1 MSENIIA
8 IINYNFKNYCIYQI
22 KDKIEYALL
31 SNGKLDNKLDNNEV
45 KTLNEF
51 YNLIRYNKEYSVFCG
66 CYKIGNKDF
75 EIFQDTRSTLYT
87 FVERKNNKRYIPSKE
102 DIILLNSYFNNEKF
116 VHCCKKFEKE
126 SDSDL
131 TKKIKINNFLNKV
144 LVINGVFFIAL
155 ISSAIVTYN
164 LPQSIKSNIDYEFG
178 RKTRSD
184 VTLKNKTYEFEDI
197 VNAVDSN
204 PNISEEDKSF
214 IKEVFEEEFEDN
226 KNYMDI
232 ELVMNR
238 LRTLR
243 IKYDRYYTYNKDTG
257 EYEVTHGDD
266 VSYDTVGL
274 YYDFNNTIMCLE
286 SPYPKSEIEKRKD
299 KPFGFNEFDK
309 STYYHEMNHAF
320 TKYDLDSVLSA
331 TAEELSFWELNDYV
345 RTDSGIFENITDK
358 MQGTWNTEIY
368 RETIN
373 EIFTQEYID
382 EYYNKTNQKDRS
394 FGYCSSL
401 PYMYCLA
408 EILPKEVL
416 REYKFNDNDSIITE
430 GLLNISDNKE
440 EAYKLTTSLKS
451 IYMYENLV
459 SRAETNNNLNEY
471 VEDILNEKYEKKY
484 EEEVKQA
491 KIEELENYKRIHD
504 GLAYFYKEKYNKD
517 MSDDMNMLIYLYN
530 TPVITKEEKQKVIKQ
545 FNILDE
551 NEEIQFIAK
560 GYFSKYYMERHP
572 NIVIRYVDKDYNK
585 NTIEIKDN
593 NRYLEDDNYQR

>member
-116 VHCCKKFEKE
+116 VHCRKKLEKE

-131 TKKIKINNFLNKV
+131 TKKIKINNFFNKV

-331 TAEELSFWELNDYV
+331 TAEELSFLELNDYV

-382 EYYNKTNQKDRS
+382 EYYNKTNQNDRS